1 MVVDLE
7 GAIALNALPMREES
21 KNYGRVTLA
30 MAYMLYAEIVMY
42 QNDDS
47 RYTTALKY
55 MTDIINSGKYD
66 LVDNYAGIFRESG
79 EWSTESIFEI
89 NYKDDQATRN
99 YTDNVFVAGGTVL
112 PTMMG

>member
-66 LVDNYAGIFRESG
+66 LVDNYAGKQLVITLIMCLLLEELYCPR
-79 EWSTESIFEI
+79 
-89 NYKDDQATRN
+89 
-99 YTDNVFVAGGTVL
+99 
-112 PTMMG
+112 

>member
-1 MVVDLE
+1 
-7 GAIALNALPMREES
+7 
-21 KNYGRVTLA
+21 

-79 EWSTESIFEI
+79 EWSTESIL
-89 NYKDDQATRN
+89 K
-99 YTDNVFVAGGTVL
+99 
-112 PTMMG
+112 